1 MGIPVIHDS
10 PGVGQN
16 LQSQVGT
23 GDVIFTLKSP
33 VSYYPLR
40 VALNPANLINYVI
53 NKDGPFSGVS
63 GFDGLGNIR
72 VNDWSNAS
80 SSSHDSHSYHSENN
94 TSDPNWP
101 DVQIIML
108 ALHAGTKSFIAK
120 CEHNHRYF

>member
-40 VALNPANLINYVI
+40 VALNPANLINYVV

-72 VNDWSNAS
+72 VNDMSNAS
-80 SSSHDSHSYHSENN
+80 SSSSDIRSYNSEDNN
-94 TSDPNWP
+94 ADPNWP

-108 ALHAGTKSFIAK
+108 ALHAGT
-120 CEHNHRYF
+120 